1 MSGPIET
8 EAADRRATWG
18 AVALL
23 GGLGG
28 LTAWRIMSYATGQ
41 DPRIYLQLAEEIRA
55 GGYSLAAIGRCAH
68 WVVPGYPLLLAA
80 VLDTLGIFAA
90 YWINLPIFC
99 AGMWL
104 LARVLRR
111 FASPAETLVAML
123 VFFWIA
129 VTGHPLN
136 PHFLFLPF
144 RGVLEWAWM
153 FGALALWLPAADP
166 ALAAGR
172 RARRAAGTALWLMA
186 GAVFRE
192 TIVFLVVPFGLI
204 GLWQGVRGD
213 RGAWKALAALLA
225 PLVLAALGLVAWK
238 WLQQEPLLN
247 SQARM
252 WLKGLKLGGFAKPFP
267 VLLEDIVRLIA
278 TELGVVGGIGLAA
291 GTGWAFVRRE
301 KTVFALWATALL
313 LVLFYA
319 VYKSHVRYTL
329 SAVGLLAL
337 VAGWGFAATLST
349 TTRRFGPAGRRVA
362 DAAAGLVFVA
372 LLLRAIA
379 GLETWGPRVTRAD
392 VRALQAHPVA
402 AEPFVFVE
410 KDNRHLVDALLAF
423 TGASP
428 KDPAAEGVDI
438 TRFAGALFLRPL
450 DDKGRTAI
458 KQGVTGEDWLKNFF
472 DLEPVAGEIALGDSR
487 SEVCRLTAWSRP
499 RVTYDLAVAPGPEAG
514 VLWLDFRA
522 GNGAEA
528 AEVELRGGADVAAR
542 IEVRRPAGL
551 VPTWVAPGLRR
562 AGRLQV
568 AVQSSAPLPADLDP
582 VFVSAGAPRW
592 FRLEQGRRPSAMRM
606 LGGGF
611 EEQPLLAKHGAA
623 WRTNAVLRLPALAGA
638 PPETEIEVTL
648 RLMPRPA
655 SSADIR
661 GMLTGAAAPEDR
673 QEWRIPAGREHRE
686 AKWRGTV
693 ARLGEPP
700 ELVLAADPLP
710 EDCWYLRVEQM
721 GIAFTGGE

>member
-1 MSGPIET
+1 MSGRT
-8 EAADRRATWG
+8 EQGGGGRWAEG
-18 AVALL
+18 LPVALL
-23 GGLGG
+23 CVLGG
-28 LTAWRIMSYATGQ
+28 LTAWKIMSYATGQ
-41 DPRIYLQLAEEIRA
+41 DPRIYLHFAEIIRQA
-55 GGYSLAAIGRCAH
+55 GYSFESIAH
-68 WVVPGYPLLLAA
+68 CTRWVVPGYPLLLAG

-337 VAGWGFAATLST
+337 VAGWGLAVTLSALA
-349 TTRRFGPAGRRVA
+349 RRSGPAGRRA
-362 DAAAGLVFVA
+362 LFAGAALVFTG
-372 LLLRAIA
+372 LTLRAVA
-379 GLETWGPRVTRAD
+379 GMETWGPRVTRTD
-392 VRALQAHPVA
+392 VRTLQAHPA
-402 AEPFVFVE
+402 AAAPVVFIE
-410 KDNRHLVDALLAF
+410 KERRYMVDALLAF
-423 TGASP
+423 TAAAPRDPVLEGA
-428 KDPAAEGVDI
+428 AVREC
-438 TRFAGALFLRPL
+438 AGALFLEPA
-450 DDKGRTAI
+450 DDHGAFGAP
-458 KQGVTGEDWLKNFF
+458 QGVRSGDWLRQHF
-472 DLEPVAGEIALGDSR
+472 DFEPVEPDLVFGDARFRVFRMRSPAQTAVSASLEVDSAALG
-487 SEVCRLTAWSRP
+487 T
-499 RVTYDLAVAPGPEAG
+499 
-514 VLWLDFRA
+514 LWLDFHS
-522 GNGAEA
+522 GNPSGQ
-528 AEVELRGGADVAAR
+528 VELAIYEDKTLIFSRKIPQPEGFVPIRVPRGTSGAGKRVLTVNASSG
-542 IEVRRPAGL
+542 RPILRDLSPVFTPDGQ
-551 VPTWVAPGLRR
+551 TRWFTMERGRAPSLEAWKGDGFERR
-562 AGRLQV
+562 ALK
-568 AVQSSAPLPADLDP
+568 D
-582 VFVSAGAPRW
+582 
-592 FRLEQGRRPSAMRM
+592 
-606 LGGGF
+606 
-611 EEQPLLAKHGAA
+611 KHGACVKS
-623 WRTNAVLRLPALAGA
+623 NAVLALPAPVGSQ
-638 PPETEIEVTL
+638 EFEVICEISVNL
-648 RLMPRPA
+648 RPHPV
-655 SSADIR
+655 SNADIS
-661 GMLTGAAAPEDR
+661 GKMGIWGASDGLVSWKIPSGRANRVVKWVQTAPKDE
-673 QEWRIPAGREHRE
+673 
-686 AKWRGTV
+686 K
-693 ARLGEPP
+693 RLFLGLFLENWP
-700 ELVLAADPLP
+700 ENGH
-710 EDCWYLRVEQM
+710 YLRVEDV
-721 GIAFTGGE
+721 GIAFLE